1 MSAHTD
7 IQVINQPNGVP
18 AFAVIPWAKYLAHY
32 RAEPVATPQDDEN
45 EYVPHEVVG
54 YMVKEQCSPA
64 AAWRKHLGLTQTE
77 VARRIGITQAAY
89 AQQETAKKPRKAT
102 RENIA
107 RALGIAPALLDLDQA
122 K

>member
-7 IQVINQPNGVP
+7 IQIINQPNGIP

-32 RAEPVATPQDDEN
+32 RTEPVATRQYDED

-54 YMVKEQCSPA
+54 YMVKEQCSPIV
-64 AAWRKHLGLTQTE
+64 AWRKHLGLTQTE
-77 VARRIGITQAAY
+77 VAARIGITQAAY

-102 RENIA
+102 REKIA
-107 RALGIAPALLDLDQA
+107 RALGISPKQLDLD
-122 K
+122 